1 MSDAVIR
8 IILSSI
14 DDEEVIAL
22 KKKVEELVKDYENVR
37 LDVSIMPEG
46 PRGFRQKGK

>member
-8 IILSSI
+8 IVIGEVE
-14 DDEEVIAL
+14 DEDIIAL
-22 KKKVEELVKDYENVR
+22 KKELEKLLEDYENVR

-46 PRGFRQKGK
+46 PRVFVGRQR